1 MDRPRRCGKRAAA
14 LRCPAVADAWT
25 LLTEDP
31 RERAAF
37 GSLAAVS
44 ALPASPAGPRN
55 RLRDVLRLDTPLGRY
70 FLKRFRRTQWK
81 NRLRFALTP
90 PRAADDAGRE
100 CAMTLALRASGH
112 AAPRP
117 IAMGRAGAAAYYLCA
132 ALPGRSLADALAH
145 GVDGGLLQ
153 RAVRHAGCL
162 LAAGFHLP
170 DLSAD
175 HVFVAPD
182 GGFAVLDLHNGTLA
196 GAGPPPTRLLR
207 RVLRRCR
214 GSMRG
219 VALAPRTA
227 LRCAASLLRAA
238 GCSRA
243 ARRRLLAGQAPWSTA
258 LRYDVPGKSAAYA
271 GRGPTRHARELRLLR
286 QVWPGAR
293 GASVLD
299 LPCGA
304 GRLWPLLTD
313 EFSARVLQADGS
325 LAMLREAAAGHGGA
339 PQALADALAMPFG
352 DRCVDGVVS
361 FRFLHHLDRAAS
373 DRVIAECCRVARS
386 FVVVSFFHPCSAHHL
401 RRTVAQWLGR
411 PSQRHART
419 LGAVDASFAAHG
431 FARAGCAA
439 DLPFARDLWVA
450 AYTRAGGPA

>member
-1 MDRPRRCGKRAAA
+1 M
-14 LRCPAVADAWT
+14 ADAWK

-55 RLRDVLRLDTPLGRY
+55 RLRDVLRLDTPLGRD

-145 GVDGGLLQ
+145 GVDGGLQQ

-325 LAMLREAAAGHGGA
+325 LAMLREAAAGHGGT
-339 PQALADALAMPFG
+339 PQALADALAMPFA

-361 FRFLHHLDRAAS
+361 FRFLHHLDRTAS

-386 FVVVSFFHPCSAHHL
+386 FVVVSFFHPCSAHPL

-450 AYTRAGGPA
+450 AYARAGGPV

>member
-132 ALPGRSLADALAH
+132 ALPGKSLAEALAH
-145 GVDGGLLQ
+145 GVDATLLR
-153 RAVRHAGCL
+153 RAARHCGRL

-175 HVFVAPD
+175 HVFVVPD
-182 GGFAVLDLHNGTLA
+182 GGLAVLDLHNGALA

-219 VALAPRTA
+219 VALAPRVA

-238 GCSRA
+238 GCPRA
-243 ARRRLLAGQAPWSTA
+243 ARRRLLAAQAPWSTA
-258 LRYDVPGKSAAYA
+258 LRYDAPGKSAAYA
-271 GRGPTRHARELRLLR
+271 GRGAARHVRELRLLR

-325 LAMLREAAAGHGGA
+325 LAMLREAAAGSGGA
-339 PQALADALAMPFG
+339 PQALADALAMPFA
-352 DRCVDGVVS
+352 DHCVDGVVS

-401 RRTVAQWLGR
+401 RRMAAQWLGR

-419 LGAVDASFAAHG
+419 LGAIDASFAAHG

-450 AYTRAGGPA
+450 AYTRAGGPS

>member
-1 MDRPRRCGKRAAA
+1 M
-14 LRCPAVADAWT
+14 ADAWT

-44 ALPASPAGPRN
+44 ALPASPAGPRH

-145 GVDGGLLQ
+145 GVDGGQLQ

-196 GAGPPPTRLLR
+196 SAGPPPTRLLR

-325 LAMLREAAAGHGGA
+325 LAMLREAAAGHGGT
-339 PQALADALAMPFG
+339 PQALADALAMPFA

-361 FRFLHHLDRAAS
+361 FRFLHHLDRTAS

-450 AYTRAGGPA
+450 AYARAGGPV

>member
-1 MDRPRRCGKRAAA
+1 M
-14 LRCPAVADAWT
+14 ADAWT

-90 PRAADDAGRE
+90 PRAADDAGRD
-100 CAMTLALRASGH
+100 CAMTLAVRASGH

-196 GAGPPPTRLLR
+196 SAGPPPTRLLR

-325 LAMLREAAAGHGGA
+325 LAMLREAAAGHGGT
-339 PQALADALAMPFG
+339 PQALADALAMPFA

-361 FRFLHHLDRAAS
+361 FRFLHHLDRTAS

-450 AYTRAGGPA
+450 AYARAGGPV

>member
-1 MDRPRRCGKRAAA
+1 M
-14 LRCPAVADAWT
+14 ADAWT

-196 GAGPPPTRLLR
+196 SAGPPPTRLLR

-227 LRCAASLLRAA
+227 LRCASSLRRAA

-325 LAMLREAAAGHGGA
+325 LAMLREAAAGHGGT
-339 PQALADALAMPFG
+339 PQALADALAMPFA

-361 FRFLHHLDRAAS
+361 FRFLHHLDRTAS

-450 AYTRAGGPA
+450 AYARAGGPV